1 MGGRRSAWA
10 AAAAFA
16 VGLATATG
24 AAAETVTFGADLSQA
39 PTNTVTCGQG
49 YAPFYPFNPSC
60 TYFSGAPGP
69 SFYAPVSGTVSA
81 VRVRVGPLTGPMQ
94 VLVMRSLYQ
103 NKAGDPGHPYFA
115 CCFVERYGPVFTPAA
130 NTVTTEPVDLSMTE
144 EPVPPPEDFTTNAAG
159 DFLALSVLSP
169 EVPIPIVV
177 DNASYVSGF
186 YPAVTEAVTPA
197 PSPNPVFQATDLPYG
212 RLAMSAD
219 LQTGGG
225 GGGAGPGPAPAPG
238 PGATAAPRLALPAGV
253 PLRGGTASFP
263 VQCLVVDCRGTLNLA
278 NRRLAG
284 AAAARSVRTVSYGTA
299 SFALKAGHK
308 GSVKVKLSR
317 AGRALLAHG
326 RRRASV
332 WANVTYATGGAPSS
346 TRVTLRRP

>member
-1 MGGRRSAWA
+1 MVAASCALVLALAVPA
-10 AAAAFA
+10 AARA
-16 VGLATATG
+16 
-24 AAAETVTFGADLSQA
+24 VTFGADLSQA

-49 YAPFYPFNPSC
+49 FAPFFAFYPSC
-60 TYFSGAPGP
+60 TYFSGAPGA
-69 SFYAPVSGTVSA
+69 SFYAPVSGTVTA
-81 VRVRVGPLTGPMQ
+81 VRVRVGAVTGPMQ

-130 NTVTTEPVDLSMTE
+130 GSVTTEAVDLPMTE
-144 EPVPPPEDFTTNAAG
+144 EPVPPPEDFTSNAAG

-169 EVPIPIVV
+169 EVPIPVIV
-177 DNASYVSGF
+177 DNSSYMSGF
-186 YPAVTEAVTPA
+186 YPAVTEAGTPA
-197 PSPNPVFQATDLPYG
+197 PSPNPVFQSTDLPYG
-212 RLAMSAD
+212 QVALSAD

-225 GGGAGPGPAPAPG
+225 GGGGGGGTGPAPG
-238 PGATAAPRLALPAGV
+238 PVPVPGTAAAPRLTLPAGV

-263 VQCLVVDCRGTLNLA
+263 VQCLVVDCRGTLRLA

-284 AAAARSVRTVSYGTA
+284 AAAASATKTISYGTA
-299 SFALKAGHK
+299 SFALAAGHK
-308 GSVKVKLSR
+308 GNVKVKLNR

-326 RRRASV
+326 HRRASV
-332 WANVTYATGGAPSS
+332 WANVTFATGGPPSS